1 MSPTA
6 QGKSLKE
13 EDRSSLKLF
22 IAALNSY
29 LTYGVELDFDCR
41 TKCMYPVRVR
51 RVGKNRFVCVACL
64 QIAGNDAS
72 SCNSALI
79 G

>member
-1 MSPTA
+1 MSPAA

-22 IAALNSY
+22 IAELNSY

-51 RVGKNRFVCVACL
+51 RKEPVFVCCMPAECR
-64 QIAGNDAS
+64 
-72 SCNSALI
+72 
-79 G
+79 